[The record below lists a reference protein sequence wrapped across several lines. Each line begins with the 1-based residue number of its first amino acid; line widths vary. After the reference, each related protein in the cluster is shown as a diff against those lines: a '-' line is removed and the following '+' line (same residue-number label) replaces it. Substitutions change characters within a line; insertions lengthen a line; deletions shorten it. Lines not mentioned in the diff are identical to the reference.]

1 MNNIKSKADT
11 TKNIPKSIPLD
22 KNIITKE
29 FNNDIECQ
37 SLYKKSKSVQNAK
50 KLYAG
55 KVFKW
60 IVTTNPAGEQTAL
73 HHAKLYSNNFKVT
86 GNQAEMNDF
95 KQYFDRAYQKAIDS
109 TDKRY
114 KMFVKENRKTIH
126 NNTIKNQDSI
136 TFGTPKPKIG
146 GINKVVIDI
155 SKDKDGNF
163 KTSKKFAL
171 TNSPKQL
178 KEMEKTLKDY
188 FFEVRELQA
197 ETKKKIDAKNKLQ
210 KAA

>member
-1 MNNIKSKADT
+1 MNNIKSKVDT

-29 FNNDIECQ
+29 FDEDIECQ
-37 SLYKKSKSVQNAK
+37 ELYKKSKSVQNAK

-60 IVTTNPAGEQTAL
+60 ITTVNPAGEQTAL
-73 HHAKLYSNNFKVT
+73 HHAKTYANYFKAT
-86 GNQAEMNDF
+86 ENQSEMNDF
-95 KQYFDRAYQKAIDS
+95 KQYFDRAYQKAINSD
-109 TDKRY
+109 DKRY

-136 TFGTPKPKIG
+136 TFGKPKKAIG
-146 GINKVVIDI
+146 GINKIVIDI
-155 SKDKDGNF
+155 SKDSEGNF

-171 TNSPKQL
+171 INSPKQL
-178 KEMEKTLKDY
+178 QEMEKTLKDY
-188 FFEVRELQA
+188 FYEVREIQA
-197 ETKKKIDAKNKLQ
+197 QTKKIIDARNIKKV
-210 KAA
+210 A

>member
-22 KNIITKE
+22 KHIITKE
-29 FNNDIECQ
+29 FNNDTECQ
-37 SLYKKSKSVQNAK
+37 ELYKKSKSVQNAK
-50 KLYAG
+50 KLYAS

-73 HHAKLYSNNFKVT
+73 HHAKTYANYFKAT
-86 GNQAEMNDF
+86 ENQSEMNDF
-95 KQYFDRAYQKAIDS
+95 KQYFDRAYKKAIDS

-136 TFGTPKPKIG
+136 IFGKPKPKIG

-155 SKDKDGNF
+155 SKDSEGNF
-163 KTSKKFAL
+163 KTSEKFARE
-171 TNSPKQL
+171 NSPKQL
-178 KEMEKTLKDY
+178 KEMESVLKDY
-188 FFEVRELQA
+188 FCEVREIQLK
-197 ETKKKIDAKNKLQ
+197 TKQKIDARKLQ
-210 KAA
+210 KVA

>member
-1 MNNIKSKADT
+1 MKNIKSKADT

-37 SLYKKSKSVQNAK
+37 ELYKKSKSVQNAK

-163 KTSKKFAL
+163 KTSEKFARE
-171 TNSPKQL
+171 NSPKQL

-188 FFEVRELQA
+188 FSEVREIQ
-197 ETKKKIDAKNKLQ
+197 EKTKQKIDARNKLQ